1 MLELGI
7 VALTTFFVTVG
18 PVDVAVVFA
27 VLTRGMDPAQRR
39 AMAWRGALLATT
51 ILLPFAL
58 FGEAA
63 LGVLGISLPA
73 LYTAGGILLLLI
85 GIDMVFARSSGG
97 VSATPDETRE
107 ARSRTDLSVFPLATP
122 LLAGPGAM
130 GAAILMMSR
139 ASGDLAAQA
148 VVIAALIAIMV
159 LALVCLLIAV
169 RIQHWLGV
177 TGAHVLTRIM
187 GVLLSAL
194 AVQFIFDGLA
204 DSGILT

>member
-39 AMAWRGALLATT
+39 AMAWRGALLATA

-148 VVIAALIAIMV
+148 VVIAALIAIMA

-204 DSGILT
+204 DSGVMT

>member
-39 AMAWRGALLATT
+39 AMAWRGALLATA

-139 ASGDLAAQA
+139 ASGDLAVQA
-148 VVIAALIAIMV
+148 VVIGALIAIMA

>member
-18 PVDVAVVFA
+18 PVDVAAVFA

-39 AMAWRGALLATT
+39 AMAWRGALLATA

-148 VVIAALIAIMV
+148 VVIGALIAIMA
-159 LALVCLLIAV
+159 LALVCLLVAV

-204 DSGILT
+204 DSGVMT

>member
-39 AMAWRGALLATT
+39 AMAWRGALLATA

-148 VVIAALIAIMV
+148 VVIGALIAIMA
-159 LALVCLLIAV
+159 LALVCLLVAV

-204 DSGILT
+204 DSGVMT